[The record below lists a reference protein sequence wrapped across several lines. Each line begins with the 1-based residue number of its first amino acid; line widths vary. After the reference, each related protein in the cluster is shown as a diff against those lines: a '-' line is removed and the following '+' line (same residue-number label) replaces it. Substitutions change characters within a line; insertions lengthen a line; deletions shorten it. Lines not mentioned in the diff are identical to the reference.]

1 MGTIKPSK
9 RVRNINEQFNQN
21 PFGFLKEE
29 DILNKQ
35 IFWNDQRVIAQS
47 VFQQHIKSYDQRMRQ
62 METEINLLKTTRPR
76 IEESN
81 NTKEILF
88 EELRKSIENLSL
100 NFKDMGLRLNNFI
113 DLKNVLSNLNKE
125 ARKWDNVYLLR
136 SIVVFYD
143 SIKHAYAEEL
153 TKKQCDVIKQVGDVI
168 TNESI
173 DRNRFREIYRKLL
186 NTGFQII
193 PEPKINE

>member
-125 ARKWDNVYLLR
+125 
-136 SIVVFYD
+136 
-143 SIKHAYAEEL
+143 
-153 TKKQCDVIKQVGDVI
+153 
-168 TNESI
+168 
-173 DRNRFREIYRKLL
+173 
-186 NTGFQII
+186 
-193 PEPKINE
+193 